1 VTAPTSELATGMS
14 GGMSALAIA
23 QVNHLPPRP
32 HGRVDAGDPMFK
44 VVEEMK
50 AKGRGAV
57 VVEENGKLVG
67 IFTERDLMS
76 RLDHGDAL
84 WQHVIVRDVMT
95 PNPTTIQPEDSLAEA
110 LRRLVSGKRRHL
122 PVVDPKG
129 KVLNLLSIRDIL
141 VFVAGKFPEEM
152 MNLPPNPDHES

>member
-1 VTAPTSELATGMS
+1 MTMTAGMS

-23 QVNHLPPRP
+23 QVGHLPPRP
-32 HGRVDAGDPMFK
+32 HGRVNASDPIFK

-57 VVEENGKLVG
+57 VVEDNGALVG

-84 WQHVIVRDVMT
+84 WQHAIVRDVMT
-95 PNPTTIQPEDSLAEA
+95 PNPVVVHPEDSLADA
-110 LRRLVSGKRRHL
+110 LHRLVEGKRRHL
-122 PVVDPKG
+122 PVVDAHG
-129 KVLNLLSIRDIL
+129 KVQNLLSIRDIL

>member
-1 VTAPTSELATGMS
+1 MMPSAS

-23 QVNHLPPRP
+23 QVSQLPPRQ
-32 HGRVDAGDPMFK
+32 HGRVEVGDPIFK
-44 VVEEMK
+44 VVDEMK

-57 VVEENGKLVG
+57 VVEEQGTLVG

-76 RLDHGDAL
+76 RLDHSDAL

-95 PNPTTIQPEDSLAEA
+95 PKPTVIRPDDSLAEA

-122 PVVDPKG
+122 PVVDDAG
-129 KVLNLLSIRDIL
+129 KVVGLLSIRDIL
-141 VFVAGKFPEEM
+141 GFIASKFPEEM